1 MKAKITHPH
10 GYKCAPEGHTV
21 VHFNHGSI
29 VEGAIAEM
37 AIADGAAMAF
47 QDMKIETKVVA
58 PSEAKAPTE
67 VKAPVEAP
75 KKGRTRK

>member
-10 GYKCAPEGHTV
+10 GYKCAPEGHTI
-21 VHFNHGSI
+21 VHFDTGSI

-37 AIADGAAMAF
+37 AIADGAATIFRDAEIEAKVVTPAEVKEPAEVVA
-47 QDMKIETKVVA
+47 KIEPA
-58 PSEAKAPTE
+58 
-67 VKAPVEAP
+67 